1 MEWTGGGVGA
11 VQNLA
16 NSRDYNL
23 EKSGG
28 ASSARRAES
37 GKNASKFEAVNA
49 IVGYVT
55 DVADDTDRW

>member
-1 MEWTGGGVGA
+1 MGA

-28 ASSARRAES
+28 ASSAMQTEQ

-49 IVGYVT
+49 IVGYI
-55 DVADDTDRW
+55 DECRGWH

>member
-1 MEWTGGGVGA
+1 VGA

-16 NSRDYNL
+16 NSRVYNL

-28 ASSARRAES
+28 ASSARLVES
-37 GKNASKFEAVNA
+37 DKNASKFEAVNA

-55 DVADDTDRW
+55 DVSDDTDR